1 MKRIKLLMTLF
12 LFTIVLLISA
22 ISVNAEE
29 NCTENVYEC
38 TEWSACSTEGTQMRS
53 CELISVCPNA
63 DNDMPLEL
71 MDCEYVSQLSLSL
84 ECRDFPTLKQ
94 RVGCRLDLDKDPPE
108 GLDIAYMPEEC
119 IAVLD
124 ETGKEE
130 CIMRYSDAQSC
141 WNNDYK
147 RTDNCLKEQL
157 DLKNIASRK
166 NSCDGDA
173 SCLYSLNDDV
183 DNLAK
188 LRIHELEYRAE
199 RMLSKGMLSKDS
211 AIDIISYLEQQKLAF
226 ENSPSTSEKIRALSN
241 VMEKWVDFIDG
252 LEE

>member
-1 MKRIKLLMTLF
+1 MF

-29 NCTENVYEC
+29 NCTEDIYEC
-38 TEWSACSTEGTQMRS
+38 TEWSACSTDGTQTRS
-53 CELISVCPNA
+53 CELVSVCPDA
-63 DNDMPLEL
+63 DNDWPLEL
-71 MDCEYVSQLSLSL
+71 MDCEYISELSSSL
-84 ECRDFPTLKQ
+84 ECRDLPTLKQ
-94 RVGCRLDLDKDPPE
+94 RVECRLNLEKTPPA
-108 GLDIAYMPEEC
+108 GLNIAYMPEEC

-141 WNNDYK
+141 WNKDYA

-166 NSCDGDA
+166 NSCNGDA
-173 SCLYSLNDDV
+173 SCLYSLNADV
-183 DNLAK
+183 NNLAK
-188 LRIHELEYRAE
+188 FRIHELEYRAE
-199 RMLSKGMLSKDS
+199 RMLSKGMLSEDS

-226 ENSPSTSEKIRALSN
+226 GNSPTTSDKVRVLSN
-241 VMEKWVDFIDG
+241 VIDKWTDFIDE